1 MTSLNGLIIAP
12 IVAGLL
18 VWLLA
23 RWPKVSAGAGAIF
36 AFGIWLLLKT
46 MTLPETAVSGTPIQL
61 FGQDLVFNE
70 GLQSLF
76 LFIYGGLIIL
86 FLLAIPF
93 VQGRKFVPGA
103 LGVMGL
109 LLAGVMIRPFSV
121 GIVIIWVALA
131 LVSIIIQE
139 ELAGATHG
147 GVTYLVLVSVAM
159 PLLLILVWT
168 VETQTVNL
176 VTPVTRFALIG
187 VIILLGGFPF
197 HIWVTSAV
205 RESKPLIY
213 VFLFGLAQLVVVT
226 FIFNFFQ
233 AAPWLQ
239 NDIQFLEMVR
249 LSGIATLLTIA
260 LLVMT
265 AVRFSRL
272 IDSLLLLDMSLVLLA
287 LLLPNELGWETAVTL
302 QIGRFGALLF
312 LAVGLLLLQ
321 RVGITSEINEAGLAE
336 DQARSNQGLGRRA
349 PLSLAL
355 FLFGAASLIGLP
367 LTLGFAGHTRAIQSL
382 GTAVMLIDSST
393 FLLITVF
400 LAITLSAF
408 ALFRATLYW
417 LKAPTEA
424 AASAEPVWQ
433 KIILGIALFAG
444 ILFAFTPP
452 TFIDY
457 TQTLAQLFQ

>member
-23 RWPKVSAGAGAIF
+23 RWPKVAAGAGAIF
-36 AFGIWLLLKT
+36 AFGIWLLLNT
-46 MTLPETAVSGTPIQL
+46 MTVANTSTQFFSQE
-61 FGQDLVFNE
+61 LVFSE

-76 LFIYGGLIIL
+76 LFIYGGLIVL

-109 LLAGVMIRPFSV
+109 LTAGVMIRPFSV

-168 VETQTVNL
+168 VETQAVNL

-213 VFLFGLAQLVVVT
+213 VFLFGLVQLVVVT
-226 FIFNFFQ
+226 FIFNFLQ

-312 LAVGLLLLQ
+312 LAIGLLLLQ
-321 RVGITSEINEAGLAE
+321 RAGITSEINEAGLAE
-336 DQARSNQGLGRRA
+336 DQTRSNQGLGRRT

-367 LTLGFAGHTRAIQSL
+367 LTLGFAGHMMAIQSL
-382 GTAVMLIDSST
+382 GTAVLLTDSSP
-393 FLLITVF
+393 FLLIAIF

-417 LKAPTEA
+417 LKPLTENETPTE
-424 AASAEPVWQ
+424 PIWQ
-433 KIILGIALFAG
+433 KITLGIALLIGVF
-444 ILFAFTPP
+444 FAFVPSAL
-452 TFIDY
+452 IEY
-457 TQTLAQLFQ
+457 SQTLAQLFQ